1 MRCQRCGFEISGP
14 TLDCSQCDKRH
25 YSKSAGL
32 PPFLSYFLCV
42 LVNAVSLII
51 ALLIFKALSDTFEVI
66 AMATLMIIYLTVK
79 GAAGMNTLSLAELA
93 RRTYIRLKTHKADG
107 AQKDEWDI
115 EESQYIETQHTKAKV
130 KMYINASFDAL
141 LYVVALF
148 NLVTAL

>member
-1 MRCQRCGFEISGP
+1 
-14 TLDCSQCDKRH
+14 
-25 YSKSAGL
+25 
-32 PPFLSYFLCV
+32 V
-42 LVNAVSLII
+42 LVNAVSLIV